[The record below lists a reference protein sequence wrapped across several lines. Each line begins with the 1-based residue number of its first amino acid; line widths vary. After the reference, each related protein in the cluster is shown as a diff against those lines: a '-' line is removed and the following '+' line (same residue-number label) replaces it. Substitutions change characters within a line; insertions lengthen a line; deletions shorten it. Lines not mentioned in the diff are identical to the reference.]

1 MYYAFWGFF
10 IVVILGGSLVVLG
23 EVISR
28 ATMIIA
34 CINRTYIPT

>member
-1 MYYAFWGFF
+1 MHFGGFF

-23 EVISR
+23 EVFGR
-28 ATMIIA
+28 ATMTIA